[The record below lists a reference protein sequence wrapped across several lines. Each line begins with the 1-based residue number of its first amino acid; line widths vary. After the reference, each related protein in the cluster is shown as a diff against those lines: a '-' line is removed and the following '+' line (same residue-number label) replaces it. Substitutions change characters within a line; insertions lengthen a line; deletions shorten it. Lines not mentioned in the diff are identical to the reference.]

1 MKYTVIILKL
11 AEKFIVK
18 LPKPEKER
26 VLKAIK
32 QLPEGNDI
40 KELKGKK
47 NKGLYRLR
55 VGDYRIIYSVDNG
68 KLIVYIVDAG
78 NRGDIYKRY
87 RQGAIKITIQEQIK
101 TAAIHGDVT
110 LAEIAKKVGMS
121 PQSFSNR
128 MKTGKFTRKEL
139 DEIGEALGAE
149 YISCFRFP
157 DGAEY

>member
-1 MKYTVIILKL
+1 M
-11 AEKFIVK
+11 
-18 LPKPEKER
+18 
-26 VLKAIK
+26 
-32 QLPEGNDI
+32 
-40 KELKGKK
+40 
-47 NKGLYRLR
+47 LR
-55 VGDYRIIYSVDNG
+55 RF
-68 KLIVYIVDAG
+68 
-78 NRGDIYKRY
+78 